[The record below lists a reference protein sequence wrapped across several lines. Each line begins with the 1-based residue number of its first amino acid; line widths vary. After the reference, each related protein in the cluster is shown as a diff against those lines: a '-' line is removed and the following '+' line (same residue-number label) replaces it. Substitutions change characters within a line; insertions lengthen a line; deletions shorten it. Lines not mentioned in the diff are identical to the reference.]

1 MAADTILLIGM
12 RGTTK
17 LERMQRRSNAR
28 VFARRCTSLTRTAPG
43 AEIIERSEEK
53 TMRPRYAIAALLV
66 LLCGAALAGP
76 ERPLSGAGGA
86 AASGAGSDPPADFT
100 LPDLDGRPVALNQ
113 FLGKK
118 PVLLVFWATWCPECK
133 AAIPEINA
141 MATGPLSAKLQVLGI
156 DFRESREKVSAA
168 VKARDIRYPVLLDKK
183 GQVARAYGVVGIPT
197 YVLIGRDGKIL
208 YREHVLPADLSR
220 YL

>member
-1 MAADTILLIGM
+1 
-12 RGTTK
+12 
-17 LERMQRRSNAR
+17 
-28 VFARRCTSLTRTAPG
+28 
-43 AEIIERSEEK
+43 
-53 TMRPRYAIAALLV
+53 MRPRYAIAALLV

-76 ERPLSGAGGA
+76 ERVLPESGAGAAIPGA
-86 AASGAGSDPPADFT
+86 SAGPAADFT
-100 LPDLDGRPVALNQ
+100 LPDLDGQPVALNQ

-141 MATGPLSAKLQVLGI
+141 MATGPLAGKLQVLGL

-168 VKARDIRYPVLLDKK
+168 VKARYIRYPVLLDEK

-197 YVLIGRDGKIL
+197 YVLIGRDGKVV
-208 YREHVLPADLSR
+208 YREHVLPGDLSR

>member
-1 MAADTILLIGM
+1 
-12 RGTTK
+12 
-17 LERMQRRSNAR
+17 
-28 VFARRCTSLTRTAPG
+28 
-43 AEIIERSEEK
+43 
-53 TMRPRYAIAALLV
+53 MRPRYAIAALLV

-76 ERPLSGAGGA
+76 ERVLPESGAGAAIPGA
-86 AASGAGSDPPADFT
+86 SAGPAADFT
-100 LPDLDGRPVALNQ
+100 LPDLDGQPVALNQ

-141 MATGPLSAKLQVLGI
+141 MATGPLAAKLQVLGL
-156 DFRESREKVSAA
+156 DFRESREKVANA
-168 VKARDIRYPVLLDKK
+168 VKARGIRYPVLLDEK

-197 YVLIGRDGKIL
+197 YVLIGRDGKVI
-208 YREHVLPADLSR
+208 YREHVLPADISR